1 MSHDATEAVTMK
13 KGTYVKLST
22 ASIPL
27 PTVRIQPQRLDVTLS
42 AMKRGTSFKASSASF
57 LSPTVITQEANNAR
71 YFRSCTVLKH
81 VATLLDGVQ

>member
-27 PTVRIQPQRLDVTLS
+27 PTVSTCTDPDRHGKRKNSVVWRGAVKEGYFVYNTPPETIVSPLPGVLCTTADVS
-42 AMKRGTSFKASSASF
+42 HK
-57 LSPTVITQEANNAR
+57 N
-71 YFRSCTVLKH
+71 C
-81 VATLLDGVQ
+81 